1 MSSIKLGPAPETY
14 DRRLEQEF
22 RNEMDKRDLSTLKAG
37 RAIDRLLMT
46 DRVTGITGLLTIES
60 GVVTW
65 TAL

>member
-1 MSSIKLGPAPETY
+1 MSSIKLGPAPEQY

-22 RNEMDKRDLSTLKAG
+22 RTEMDKRDLLTLKRG
-37 RAIDRLLMT
+37 TAIDRLLMT
-46 DRVTGITGLLTIES
+46 DAATGVTGLLTIQS